1 MRAGPELGNCEGK
14 VLIIRQDLY
23 GLKSS
28 GAAFWDFLAEK
39 LDNIVFKSSISDPD
53 FWMRPATKPT
63 GEKYYEYILC
73 YVDYFIFISHDPR
86 SPMNDIQS
94 TLKFKNEKVE
104 ELDFYLGEKMSGK
117 ELNGKQVWKMS
128 STEYIKSSVDNVE

>member
-1 MRAGPELGNCEGK
+1 M
-14 VLIIRQDLY
+14 Y

-39 LDNIVFKSSISDPD
+39 LDNIVFNSSIADPD
-53 FWMRPATKPT
+53 VWMRPATKPT
-63 GEKYYEYILC
+63 GEKYSGYILC

-104 ELDFYLGEKMSGK
+104 ELDFYLGEKMSRK
-117 ELNGKQVWKMS
+117 DLNGKQVWKMS